1 MIHRTD
7 HKDNFLIVSPDI
19 LKSDLSEGAKVVL
32 LFILSL
38 PDDWN
43 FNINGLATCLNMSAS
58 KVGVRVKELQEAGY
72 ITIKKNRNPNGKISS
87 WYWDV
92 YEKPLSKN
100 PDVEKTTSGK
110 SHKWIEQ
117 DVDSQDVDSQ
127 DVVIRDDNLILN
139 KTNTN
144 NKPILKETNKP
155 VSEDFEL
162 ILENL
167 VSNSEVKEAF
177 REFIKVR
184 KKQKNRPFTEHA
196 LELLIKKAEKLGN
209 GNPETMKK
217 IVEQSI
223 ERGWSGLFPLKEP
236 TPINKFETD
245 ENPFAKLAREEGF
258 TL

>member
-1 MIHRTD
+1 MIHRTE
-7 HKDNFLIVSPDI
+7 HKDGFLIVSPDI
-19 LKSDLSEGAKVVL
+19 LKSNLSEGAKIVL
-32 LFILSL
+32 LFMLSL

-58 KVGVRVKELQEAGY
+58 KVGVRVKELQESGY

-92 YEKPLSKN
+92 YEKPLPEN
-100 PDVEKTTSGK
+100 PDVEISRCGEN
-110 SHKWIEQ
+110 HKWLEQ
-117 DVDSQDVDSQ
+117 DVVLP
-127 DVVIRDDNLILN
+127 DVVNRDDNLILN

-144 NKPILKETNKP
+144 NKPILKETNKS
-155 VSEDFEL
+155 VSENFEL

-167 VSNSEVKEAF
+167 VPDSEVKEAF

-196 LELLIKKAEKLGN
+196 LKLLIKKAEKLGN

-223 ERGWSGLFPLKEP
+223 ERGWSGLFPIKEP
-236 TPINKFETD
+236 TPINKFEPD
-245 ENPFAKLAREEGF
+245 ENPFAKLAREEGYSI
-258 TL
+258 

>member
-1 MIHRTD
+1 MIHRTE
-7 HKDNFLIVSPDI
+7 HKDNFIVVSADI
-19 LKSDLSEGAKVVL
+19 LKSDLSEGAKIVL
-32 LFILSL
+32 LFMLSL

-58 KVGVRVKELQEAGY
+58 KVGVRVKELQESGY
-72 ITIKKNRNPNGKISS
+72 ITIKKNRNEKGKISS

-92 YEKPLSKN
+92 YEKPLPEN
-100 PDVEKTTSGK
+100 PDVVISRCGK
-110 SHKWIEQ
+110 NHKWIEQ
-117 DVDSQDVDSQ
+117 DVDSQDVEN
-127 DVVIRDDNLILN
+127 RDDNLILN

-144 NKPILKETNKP
+144 NNLILKETNKP
-155 VSEDFEL
+155 VSENFEL

-167 VSNSEVKEAF
+167 VSDSEVKEAF

-196 LELLIKKAEKLGN
+196 LKLLIKKAEKLGN
-209 GNPETMKK
+209 GNPEAMKK

-236 TPINKFETD
+236 TPINKFEP
-245 ENPFAKLAREEGF
+245 EGNPFTKMLKEEGYSI
-258 TL
+258 

>member
-1 MIHRTD
+1 MIHRTE
-7 HKDNFLIVSPDI
+7 HKDSFLIVSPDI

-32 LFILSL
+32 LFMLSL

-92 YEKPLSKN
+92 YEEPLPEN
-100 PDVEKTTSGK
+100 PDVEISRCGEN
-110 SHKWIEQ
+110 HKWLEP
-117 DVDSQDVDSQ
+117 
-127 DVVIRDDNLILN
+127 DVVSPDVANRDDNLILN

-155 VSEDFEL
+155 VSDNFEL

-167 VSNSEVKEAF
+167 VSDSEVKEVF

-223 ERGWSGLFPLKEP
+223 ERGWSGLFPIKEP
-236 TPINKFETD
+236 TPIKPNPVPEG
-245 ENPFAKLAREEGF
+245 NPFTQMLKEEGYSI
-258 TL
+258 